1 MTWKE
6 AFSEPC
12 EKSKT
17 ELYSQKSSLLYVWQ
31 HSKYA
36 SVDDGNKVNSNI
48 ASLQG
53 FAALESLF
61 YNKVSQ
67 IKVQGQQCTT
77 YLRHLS
83 C

>member
-1 MTWKE
+1 MFDSILNMPLSMM
-6 AFSEPC
+6 AI
-12 EKSKT
+12 KST
-17 ELYSQKSSLLYVWQ
+17 VT
-31 HSKYA
+31 
-36 SVDDGNKVNSNI
+36 

-67 IKVQGQQCTT
+67 IKVQGQQCTA